1 MEAIIKDGKDYR
13 IIPATIEHST
23 TLDVINVENSLLEA
37 KLNFLTEAEISSY
50 KIGEEAEVFGS
61 TDEGLVYFRA
71 RINSV
76 ENNIIKLAIPTD
88 FTKVQRRE
96 YSRIDFG
103 SSAKLLTENLDIK
116 TVDISAG
123 GIKFISENN
132 LIIGKDYDFS
142 FVLDND
148 KEIVCKVQP
157 MRSYQT
163 SGVKGFV
170 VCARFADI
178 KSSDKVAIVQYS
190 FRKIMELEN
199 SLNDW

>member
-96 YSRIDFG
+96 YSRIG
-103 SSAKLLTENLDIK
+103 WY
-116 TVDISAG
+116 
-123 GIKFISENN
+123 IKFGANRYWN
-132 LIIGKDYDFS
+132 RK
-142 FVLDND
+142 
-148 KEIVCKVQP
+148 VCRQLP
-157 MRSYQT
+157 LWYT
-163 SGVKGFV
+163 
-170 VCARFADI
+170 
-178 KSSDKVAIVQYS
+178 
-190 FRKIMELEN
+190 L
-199 SLNDW
+199 